1 VTIVE
6 LVAKLG
12 FKMDEGSLE
21 KANGAL
27 EGLVKAAKAVTAA
40 FVGQEIFKGMRE
52 IATRAMEDAHAVEKL
67 SERFGVSAEKLQELG
82 VAAGDMGIEGV
93 GNAMRFLS
101 RNAYEASLNGGE
113 VAETFRKLG
122 VTSLRDTNGQMKTA
136 DVLMADVAEGMSKI
150 HDPVQRVAMA
160 TKLFGR
166 EGANMVNMLSKGKK
180 GLEEAALRAHKFG
193 FVMSESFIKKGHDM
207 HESQRDMDMA
217 MTGLSRTIAD
227 ELMPAFTWLYEKVAL
242 FVGWLANALD
252 KSSVIQIV
260 LVALGG
266 VMLWLAGVTLMA
278 VWPWLAMALGIAA
291 VILVLDEIITSFRG
305 GRTYLT
311 DFGRALEATYDSFMK
326 LGSSN
331 VFISAL
337 IGSVKI
343 LLGILN
349 AVKGTM
355 FALVMAATGDFS
367 GFKQVVE
374 QMKTDFAPQIS
385 DAVKIGQGVASAGRS
400 AYATASSGVQ
410 AASHWAT
417 MQMAPINFNQTIN
430 GTPGMDTTELGDK
443 AAGATSDVLRQSHIE
458 QAYASFMP
466 EPSLAVSQ

>member
-1 VTIVE
+1 MTIAE
-6 LVAKLG
+6 LVAKIG

-27 EGLVKAAKAVTAA
+27 EGLVHAAKAVTAA

-101 RNAYEASLNGGE
+101 RNAYEASQNGGE

-150 HDPVQRVAMA
+150 KDPVQRVAMA

-227 ELMPAFTWLYEKVAL
+227 KLMPAFTWLYEKVAI

-266 VMLWLAGVTLMA
+266 VMLWLAGVTIVA
-278 VWPWLAMALGIAA
+278 IAPWLAWIAAIAVLILIWDEVITALRGGKTVFGDLGIWLGDMYNKLMAFNTT
-291 VILVLDEIITSFRG
+291 IPVLKQII
-305 GRTYLT
+305 
-311 DFGRALEATYDSFMK
+311 RALKQIAFLAHVGSDMFN
-326 LGSSN
+326 LG
-331 VFISAL
+331 VTAL
-337 IGSVKI
+337 TGGDID
-343 LLGILN
+343 
-349 AVKGTM
+349 AAR
-355 FALVMAATGDFS
+355 ALVAQNMDEHFS
-367 GFKQVVE
+367 GADQGE
-374 QMKTDFAPQIS
+374 WSKTQTAR
-385 DAVKIGQGVASAGRS
+385 ASA
-400 AYATASSGVQ
+400 
-410 AASHWAT
+410 AASNFGDWSQNT
-417 MQMAPINFNQTIN
+417 VAPITITQN
-430 GTPGMDTTELGDK
+430 IHGTPGMDTTELADK
-443 AAGATSDVLRQSHIE
+443 AADATSDVLRKRDIE
-458 QAYASFMP
+458 HAHAALIP
-466 EPSLAVSQ
+466 AVPVMDFGG

>member
-1 VTIVE
+1 MTIAE
-6 LVAKLG
+6 LVAKIG

-27 EGLVKAAKAVTAA
+27 EGLVHAAKAVTTA

-93 GNAMRFLS
+93 GHAMRFLS
-101 RNAYEASLNGGE
+101 RNAYEASQNGGE

-150 HDPVQRVAMA
+150 KDPVQRVAMA

-217 MTGLSRTIAD
+217 FTGLSRSIAD
-227 ELMPAFTWLYEKVAL
+227 KLMPAFTWLYEKIAAGVSW
-242 FVGWLANALD
+242 FTEMAN
-252 KSSVIQIV
+252 KSSLVQTV
-260 LVALGG
+260 LV
-266 VMLWLAGVTLMA
+266 VLAGVMATLALWTLVAMA
-278 VWPWLAMALGIAA
+278 PWLIWAVAIGLVVLALDDFAAWIRGGKSLFGEFFGDLTKDIDGTTEAMRT
-291 VILVLDEIITSFRG
+291 LVDLFRAFRG
-305 GRTYLT
+305 V
-311 DFGRALEATYDSFMK
+311 MK
-326 LGSSN
+326 GAKELFRHGD
-331 VFISAL
+331 
-337 IGSVKI
+337 
-343 LLGILN
+343 
-349 AVKGTM
+349 
-355 FALVMAATGDFS
+355 VMAAWDTAMDVAGGGSGSNGLDDYRKGQQTLDDFLDKTH
-367 GFKQVVE
+367 KQY
-374 QMKTDFAPQIS
+374 ARPS
-385 DAVKIGQGVASAGRS
+385 SAVASYAGS
-400 AYATASSGVQ
+400 AQ
-410 AASHWAT
+410 
-417 MQMAPINFNQTIN
+417 QIPLAPITTTVNVY

-443 AAGATSDVLRQSHIE
+443 AADAMGDVLRQHHIE
-458 QAYASFMP
+458 QAHAALGLDIP
-466 EPSLAVSQ
+466 LAAIP